1 LRPSQRFPGKYEKNI
16 FKNYFRAAL
25 KQVEHGKTQ
34 LSSVFIKTKKLFSL
48 NNNLLN

>member
-25 KQVEHGKTQ
+25 EQVEHGKTQ
-34 LSSVFIKTKKLFSL
+34 LSSAFIKTKKLFSL